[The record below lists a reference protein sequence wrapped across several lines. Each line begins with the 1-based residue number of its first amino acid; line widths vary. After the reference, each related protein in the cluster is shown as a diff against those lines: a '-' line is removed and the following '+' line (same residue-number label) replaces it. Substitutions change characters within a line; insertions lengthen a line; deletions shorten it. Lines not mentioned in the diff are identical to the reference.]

1 MTRGER
7 KPHLT
12 PSPAPAA
19 QGGAENTPSDA
30 EILRRVAAGDVEA
43 LGALYDRH
51 ARALLGF
58 VRRAAPSDDAE
69 DIVQNVFLR
78 ALSCAGRFDPDA
90 ASARP
95 WLFGIAVQIARERRR
110 SVRRFAAA
118 LLRLS
123 TSGRR
128 AAEPAALR
136 RTDM

>member
-7 KPHLT
+7 RPHLT
-12 PSPAPAA
+12 PSPGPAA

-69 DIVQNVFLR
+69 DVVQNVFLR

-123 TSGRR
+123 T
-128 AAEPAALR
+128 
-136 RTDM
+136 